1 MPPPDAPPTPR
12 RTRVALLRT
21 QSVRAHGGLRA
32 ASPARDTH
40 LDAALTALD
49 ARPGGCR
56 CRPLARTSPP
66 ALQLVHV
73 ASPIGLRRHGG
84 TRVSNRSMQE
94 AAVELGDGQW
104 HDRPSCW
111 AHTRHAMYLSLLA
124 HARTD
129 EKEKEISQRFR
140 DGGLQGGIK
149 RRSHPPKT
157 PSLLL
162 PRQQRR

>member
-1 MPPPDAPPTPR
+1 MPPPDAPTLR

-32 ASPARDTH
+32 ASPARATH

-66 ALQLVHV
+66 ALQLAHV
-73 ASPIGLRRHGG
+73 ASPISLCTHGG

-104 HDRPSCW
+104 HDQPSCW
-111 AHTRHAMYLSLLA
+111 AHTRHA
-124 HARTD
+124 HVPVPVRPRTHD